1 MKKTKQ
7 IKKNE
12 PVQQVVEETLENK
25 IKRVENEINKI
36 LVMNDVKIQP
46 VLDYKIAIFP
56 NNQ

>member
-12 PVQQVVEETLENK
+12 PVQLVEETLENK
-25 IKRVENEINKI
+25 IQRVENEINKI

-46 VLDYKIAIFP
+46 ILDYKIAIFP

>member
-12 PVQQVVEETLENK
+12 PVQLVEETLENK

-46 VLDYKIAIFP
+46 ILDYKIAIFP